1 MCFRAVRAG
10 RIVLLAGIRLRPSSV
25 PARAALGALLL
36 LLAGSEAYLLVLQA
50 AILNRYCI
58 PCCVLAGVVLAVL
71 IPAWG
76 DRAALRL
83 RPAAGLLLAAAGFLG
98 LQLADEP
105 VRCTRYGKLPPDGRS
120 RNGATGEM
128 EPGVSVV
135 SAGDDSSSTAN
146 FTVAFIIDRPMYTF
160 RGLVVEGRR
169 GSDGEPLVIP
179 LSVARKSQ

>member
-1 MCFRAVRAG
+1 MTTTQKANLEAARTAIRTAHREG
-10 RIVLLAGIRLRPSSV
+10 LALSDHPFGGQAIHDYATGPE
-25 PARAALGALLL
+25 RAAF
-36 LLAGSEAYLLVLQA
+36 
-50 AILNRYCI
+50 
-58 PCCVLAGVVLAVL
+58 
-71 IPAWG
+71 W
-76 DRAALRL
+76 
-83 RPAAGLLLAAAGFLG
+83 AGFLG

-128 EPGVSVV
+128 EPGVSVI

-146 FTVAFIIDRPMYTF
+146 FTVAFISDRPMYTF

-179 LSVARKSQ
+179 VSAARKSQ